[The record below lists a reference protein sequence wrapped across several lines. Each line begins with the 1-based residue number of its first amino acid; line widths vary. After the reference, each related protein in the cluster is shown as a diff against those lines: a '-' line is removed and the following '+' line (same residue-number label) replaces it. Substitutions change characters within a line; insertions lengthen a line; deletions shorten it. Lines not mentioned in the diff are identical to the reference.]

1 VENTEE
7 YYQKFFYIYYRMMCD
22 LVYSEVRH
30 STGATDVTITTPEY
44 VYVVEI
50 KINASPEVAL
60 NQIDEKGYA
69 VPYMEGRRSVY
80 KVGVDFSTKERT
92 ISDWKV
98 VEAKGLTE

>member
-1 VENTEE
+1 
-7 YYQKFFYIYYRMMCD
+7 M
-22 LVYSEVRH
+22 
-30 STGATDVTITTPEY
+30 
-44 VYVVEI
+44 
-50 KINASPEVAL
+50 
-60 NQIDEKGYA
+60 EKGYA